1 MIWKM
6 TNNLST
12 FECHDDIFIVYGQ
25 NSISDSLVLSEIL
38 IPDELIFSERLKGEE
53 QKETWLSCRASL
65 RLILATILNV
75 NPKFIELQKGKYGKL
90 YIANSNLFF
99 NVSHSKNAFLIGL
112 SNKGRIGIDI
122 EILTGFEDLPSLVNF
137 AFSKEEA
144 KYCHYGKSPD
154 LFTKV
159 WTLKEAFLKAAGVG
173 LIDKLSGI
181 SVVGNLN
188 NDILHFAM
196 YQKSFLCPNGEIGSI
211 VYRKKNK
218 IKYIWF
224 LT

>member
-6 TNNLST
+6 INNLST
-12 FECHDDIFIVYGQ
+12 FECLDDIFIVYGQ

-38 IPDELIFSERLKGEE
+38 IPDELIFSERLKGEG

-75 NPKFIELQKGKYGKL
+75 NPKFIELKKGKCGKL

-144 KYCHYGKSPD
+144 KYCHYGESPN

-159 WTLKEAFLKAAGVG
+159 WTLKEAFLKAVGVG
-173 LIDKLSGI
+173 LVDNLSDI
-181 SVVGNLN
+181 SVMGNLN

-196 YQKSFLCPNGEIGSI
+196 HQKTFLCPNGEIGSV
-211 VYRKKNK
+211 VYRKNK
-218 IKYIWF
+218 PIKYNWF